1 MILRGLATLALLG
14 LLGLNWLLPTQS
26 WSARGSESQIRTDFD
41 SNLAIGKRLPPLEL
55 RAVDGLGLEEK
66 IYTRDDLEGHRVLL
80 TFERS
85 VDW

>member
-1 MILRGLATLALLG
+1 LILRSLATLVLVA
-14 LLGLNWLLPTQS
+14 LLGLNWMLPTLEM
-26 WSARGSESQIRTDFD
+26 SARGPDPQARTDFD

-55 RAVDGLGLEEK
+55 VGLDGRV
-66 IYTRDDLEGHRVLL
+66 YSRDDLEGHRVLL